1 MRRHDLAYLS
11 SAARPQALGETPS
24 VLLQPAL
31 EHWVARHR
39 PLVIAR
45 QPPNSAQILLAVTLI
60 TPHQRHRCRCQ
71 VPHQDLLR
79 ITPPLGIRQCLE
91 PLPKAQAT
99 LLERLDATLRTH
111 GITAGVYGSL
121 AWEVLGGPGY
131 RHPQSDI
138 DLVCDVDSMAQ
149 SILCLEALQDT
160 ARQLPCVLDGEIRFP
175 DQRAVAWKEWAAAQ
189 NQPASAQVLVKGSHR
204 VELCAVD
211 TLLESLA
218 HA

>member
-39 PLVIAR
+39 PLVVAR
-45 QPPNSAQILLAVTLI
+45 QLPECAQALLAVTLLVQN
-60 TPHQRHRCRCQ
+60 QRQRCHCLVSPQ
-71 VPHQDLLR
+71 AILR
-79 ITPPLGIRQCLE
+79 LTPPLSIHQCLE
-91 PLPKAQAT
+91 TLPKAQAT

-138 DLVCDVDSMAQ
+138 DLVCDVDSLAQ
-149 SILCLEALQDT
+149 SILCLEALHDT
-160 ARQLPCVLDGEIRFP
+160 AQQLPCALDGEIRFP
-175 DQRAVAWKEWAAAQ
+175 DQRAVSWKEWAAAQ
-189 NQPASAQVLVKGSHR
+189 NQPASAQVLVKGAQR
-204 VELCAVD
+204 VELCPVT